1 MKKILFGTALGL
13 AAGALGY
20 KLYKDNEE
28 EVNEFLREK
37 LHYEADFEDFD
48 DEDFELEDLEAL
60 RDTIEDLI
68 DRKNARDFDGDE
80 EADDD
85 LDSFVVSMQD
95 FDKEEPK
102 LEKVVEE
109 TKVIAATKAKEEMNN
124 ESTKSKVI
132 IAALSILVFIMVVL
146 LIYKFNDRL
155 KEDNRYKDTIRDYCE
170 QLAKKEE
177 KQQRENV
184 AKEINSK
191 DLDNIK
197 FKKVTCEYNEPDK
210 LSKKDLKNN
219 DSGYLYVVS
228 IKKDGKVS
236 YTKEILVMKSNDKW
250 FAEEK

>member
-1 MKKILFGTALGL
+1 MMEEEKKKKTTNNKKQDVKKNAKSTSKKVDSKKKVSKKSNVRNNNVKTEKKITEV
-13 AAGALGY
+13 
-20 KLYKDNEE
+20 KKEVKPKVEEKVEVKKDSIK
-28 EVNEFLREK
+28 EK
-37 LHYEADFEDFD
+37 A
-48 DEDFELEDLEAL
+48 LEDT
-60 RDTIEDLI
+60 TILAVAKPV
-68 DRKNARDFDGDE
+68 KN
-80 EADDD
+80 
-85 LDSFVVSMQD
+85 
-95 FDKEEPK
+95 KE
-102 LEKVVEE
+102 
-109 TKVIAATKAKEEMNN
+109 ISASN
-124 ESTKSKVI
+124 ESTRSKI
-132 IAALSILVFIMVVL
+132 LIASLSILVFIMIIL

-155 KEDNRYKDTIRDYCE
+155 KEDPRYKDSISEYCE

-250 FAEEK
+250 FVEEK